1 MGRRAESSSTPSDS
15 GCKWKTRRQAS
26 AWKTAQHGKIVLII
40 LPLGESVVSTEE
52 EPVAREGARVRQN
65 KGRDGIK
72 RGSDTK
78 GAGGVGQE
86 RRRGQIRGARHC
98 LPGRDAQM
106 EVTVTVWGVGFRG
119 GGLGSAL
126 T

>member
-1 MGRRAESSSTPSDS
+1 M
-15 GCKWKTRRQAS
+15 
-26 AWKTAQHGKIVLII
+26 
-40 LPLGESVVSTEE
+40 STEE
-52 EPVAREGARVRQN
+52 EPVGREGARVRQN

-86 RRRGQIRGARHC
+86 RRHGQIQGARHC

-106 EVTVTVWGVGFRG
+106 EVTVTVRGVGLWG